1 MCDKTRGNFPSD
13 EAAIKLLWLALRNVL
28 AKTVR
33 PTFDRKSAK

>member
-1 MCDKTRGNFPSD
+1 MEDNERKFGDD

-33 PTFDRKSAK
+33 SAFDWNQR